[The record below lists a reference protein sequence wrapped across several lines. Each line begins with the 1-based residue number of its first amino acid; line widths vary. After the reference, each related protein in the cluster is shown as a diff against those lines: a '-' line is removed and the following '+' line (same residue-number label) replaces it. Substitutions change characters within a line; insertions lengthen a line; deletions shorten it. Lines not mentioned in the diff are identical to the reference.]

1 MKNYVAIV
9 VFSKETPND
18 VTLRRIMAGEYFKLY
33 NEAVDLINP
42 WYEVWNA
49 QYDELYSD
57 KNTGDNPEDYAHY
70 CKFIA
75 EKHQTVFDKVNIKGR
90 IVELYSGEEASIA
103 ARSRKNH
110 DWTMNFVLKEK

>member
-1 MKNYVAIV
+1 MANYVATV
-9 VFSKETPND
+9 RFSKETPND

-49 QYDELYSD
+49 QYDELYPD
-57 KNTGDNPEDYAHY
+57 KDTGNNSEDYEHY
-70 CKFIA
+70 NNFIA
-75 EKHQTVFDKVNIKGR
+75 EKHQAIFDEVNKKGR

-103 ARSRKNH
+103 ARSRKNPK
-110 DWTMNFVLKEK
+110 WTMNFVLMEK

>member
-9 VFSKETPND
+9 VFSEETPRNE
-18 VTLRRIMAGEYFKLY
+18 TWRRIMAGEYLKLY

-49 QYDELYSD
+49 QYDELYPD
-57 KNTGDNPEDYAHY
+57 KNTGDNPEDYEHY
-70 CKFIA
+70 NNFIA
-75 EKHQTVFDKVNIKGR
+75 EKHQAIFDEVNKKGR

-103 ARSRKNH
+103 ARSRKNQK
-110 DWTMNFVLKEK
+110 WTMNFVIMGK

>member
-9 VFSKETPND
+9 VFSEETPRNE
-18 VTLRRIMAGEYFKLY
+18 TWRRIMAGEYLKLY

-42 WYEVWNA
+42 NYELWNA
-49 QYDELYSD
+49 QYDELYPEKD
-57 KNTGDNPEDYAHY
+57 TGNNPEDYDHY
-70 CKFIA
+70 NKFIA
-75 EKHQTVFDKVNIKGR
+75 EKHQAIFDEVNKHGM